1 MNPSSNLMPA
11 AGLAEAELGSRVAK
25 NTGWLL
31 LGRLGSQGLALLFSI
46 VIARR
51 LGEVGLGQYAFIAS
65 VVYLGNLAT
74 TFGTDMLIMREVAA
88 KRDPTVLPASLIVQL
103 ALALPFILLVFLLAP
118 LIPNQTPDVIR
129 ALYLYSLALLPL
141 AAYSVFSAA
150 LRGLERM
157 AAFTWLNLFNGFFLA
172 AAAWFFV
179 QPGFSIEALAGL
191 LLAVQLLSALAAMLL
206 FASHGRGLWSWQISW
221 KTLAA
226 LLVAAAPI
234 AALGLLGA
242 LYQRMGIYLLATLQG
257 AAETGLFS
265 AALRVVEAAKLGHF
279 ALLGA
284 VFPLMAQAQAAPH
297 PKLQKLFAKTLKL
310 LLLLAGALAVLL
322 FLFSPALIPILFG
335 AEFSASVPL
344 LNILA
349 WLLIPVTL
357 THYFSLMLLSA
368 KKEKIIMLSLV
379 VSLAAL
385 LTFVL
390 LGLPA
395 LGPAA
400 VAWGLLLAESLQA
413 AILVVYWLRKPPQK
427 EFHADP
433 QLPR

>member
-413 AILVVYWLRKPPQK
+413 AILVVYWLRNPPQK
-427 EFHADP
+427 EFYADP
-433 QLPR
+433 QLPQ